1 MGPTAAAIGAYLKK
15 LQARRLTPLDFLPR
29 HDLAEK
35 LIELGLQG
43 PPPGLNR
50 EVADSLDELAG
61 MLGRFATDRVRVM
74 VLGGGTGLSNILGG
88 DSRSPG
94 WEQHPFVGLKE
105 VFPKTAAVVCVTD
118 DGGSTG
124 ELLKDLP
131 LIGLGDLRH
140 VLLSAIR
147 RQGLQKR
154 YKLNDE
160 EGLRTMAVLHG
171 LFNLRF
177 VEPPGSATELLA
189 GPGISLD
196 PLPGPLRNFLI
207 KLLDALFIDRCLTP
221 LLARPH
227 CLGNLLLAAAIRLQA
242 GQEEKEQGRAAVTAV
257 THNAVI
263 SGLNQFARLLG
274 IGANNLLP
282 CTTTQARLQLLY
294 GNGVL
299 VTGEYRSGHARRGFP
314 VDRVFV
320 EFAEE
325 PRVPAQVLAG
335 LDKADIIVLAPG
347 SLYTSTIP
355 ILQVPGV
362 AAAIR
367 RNRRALKILVANLWV
382 QKGETD
388 LVRGDPQRRFHVSDL
403 INAYQRNIPGGV
415 GELFHEVLTLGF
427 RDIPGSILQNYAM
440 EGKVPIYLDRD
451 QVQRLGF
458 HPVEAGI
465 FSQAA
470 LRERKIIQHDPDGLA
485 RAIRTLWAVRRYLP
499 EGRRGHRPAAGLPA
513 SRKSAAFLVV
523 AERNSSCARFA
534 ALEQRLRR
542 LTMTADLPLSVTG
555 LRRRLLEILWSHWDL
570 RIDHLDT
577 VSGIHLAD
585 TAAWSRCQQWDNV
598 FSFYDPADR
607 LIKVRQD
614 ILAQPERFEV
624 AFLVALGQSLLGDY
638 AAEKRMEDLAR
649 GRELLGKIF
658 HLTLRPAGEYR
669 SFLNLR
675 ELDTY
680 LNLARMVRSPGNQYH
695 YTRLINGSEG
705 FTPPGLLFGLTY
717 AWYLDNRFAA
727 HIEYKMAIMRN
738 EISNLIPEQVKMYAR
753 RQAMID
759 FFRRT
764 VFRHCATV
772 FE

>member
-1 MGPTAAAIGAYLKK
+1 MASMRPTAAAIGAQLKK
-15 LQARRLTPLDFLPR
+15 LRAKRLTPLDLLPR
-29 HDLAEK
+29 HDPAEK

-43 PPPGLNR
+43 PPPGLDQG
-50 EVADSLDELAG
+50 VAADLRELAE
-61 MLGRFATDRVRVM
+61 MLGRVATDRVRVM

-94 WEQHPFVGLKE
+94 WEQNPFIGLKE
-105 VFPKTAAVVCVTD
+105 VFPKTSAVVCVTD

-147 RQGLQKR
+147 RQGLRKR
-154 YKLNDE
+154 YQLNQED
-160 EGLRTMAVLHG
+160 GLRTMATLHG

-177 VEPPGSATELLA
+177 AEPPLSAATLLKEK
-189 GPGISLD
+189 GISLD
-196 PLPGPLRNFLI
+196 SLPGPLRNFFI
-207 KLLDALFIDRCLTP
+207 RLLDTLFADRCLTP

-227 CLGNLLLAAAIRLQA
+227 CLGNLLLAAAIRLQSGPGGA
-242 GQEEKEQGRAAVTAV
+242 QPDRDAIKVVPHHAVLK
-257 THNAVI
+257 
-263 SGLNQFARLLG
+263 GLNQFARMLG
-274 IGANNLLP
+274 IGVNNVLP
-282 CTTTQARLQLLY
+282 CTTSQARLQVLY
-294 GNGVL
+294 SNGVL
-299 VTGEYRSGHARRGFP
+299 VTGEYKSGHARRGFP

-320 EFAEE
+320 EFTGE
-325 PRVPAQVLAG
+325 PRVPAEVMAG

-367 RNRRALKILVANLWV
+367 SNRRALKILVANLWV

-388 LVRGDPQRRFHVSDL
+388 LVREDPGRRFHVSDL
-403 INAYQRNIPGGV
+403 IKAYHRNVPGGV
-415 GELFHEVLTLGF
+415 GELFHQVLTLGF

-451 QVQRLGF
+451 QVRGLGF
-458 HPVEAGI
+458 VPVEAGI

-470 LRERKIIQHDPDGLA
+470 LDERRIIHHDPDGLA
-485 RAIRTLWAVRRYLP
+485 KAIQTLWAVRRHLP
-499 EGRRGHRPAAGLPA
+499 EEKQDIPGTGLPP
-513 SRKSAAFLVV
+513 SRKPDSFLVA
-523 AERNSSCARFA
+523 AERMSSSERFR
-534 ALEQRLRR
+534 ALERRLGR
-542 LTMTADLPLSVTG
+542 LTMTADQPLAVTG
-555 LRRRLLEILWSHWDL
+555 LRNRLLEILWKHWDL

-577 VSGIHLAD
+577 VRGIHLVD

-598 FSFYDPADR
+598 FSFYDPVDG
-607 LIKVRQD
+607 LIKIRHDVLSR
-614 ILAQPERFEV
+614 PGRFEV
-624 AFLVALGQSLLGDY
+624 ALLVALGQSLLGDY
-638 AAEKRMEDLAR
+638 AAEKQMENLERA
-649 GRELLGKIF
+649 GQVMGKIF
-658 HLTLRPAGEYR
+658 HLTIRPAGEYR
-669 SFLNLR
+669 SFLNAR

-680 LNLARMVRSPGNQYH
+680 LTLARMVRSPGNEYH

-705 FTPPGLLFGLTY
+705 FTPPGLLFGMTF

-727 HIEYKMAIMRN
+727 YLEYKMAIMRN
-738 EISNLIPEQVKMYAR
+738 EISNLIPEQVKVYAR
-753 RQAMID
+753 RQALVD

-764 VFRHCATV
+764 VFRHW
-772 FE
+772 

>member
-1 MGPTAAAIGAYLKK
+1 MRPTAAAIGAYLKK
-15 LQARRLTPLDFLPR
+15 LRAKRLTPLDFLPR

-43 PPPGLNR
+43 PPPGLDR
-50 EVADSLDELAG
+50 EVAADLRELAG
-61 MLGRFATDRVRVM
+61 MLGRFATDRIRVV

-94 WEQHPFVGLKE
+94 WERNPFVGLKE
-105 VFPKTAAVVCVTD
+105 VFPKTSAVVCVTD

-131 LIGLGDLRH
+131 IIGLGDLRH

-147 RQGLQKR
+147 RQGLRKR
-154 YKLNDE
+154 YQLNDE
-160 EGLRTMAVLHG
+160 DGLRTMAVLHA

-177 VEPPGSATELLA
+177 ANASGSATELLA
-189 GPGISLD
+189 GAGISLD
-196 PLPGPLRNFLI
+196 ALPGSLRNFFI
-207 KLLDALFIDRCLTP
+207 KLLDALFGDRCLTP

-227 CLGNLLLAAAIRLQA
+227 CLGNLLLAAAIRLHA
-242 GQEEKEQGRAAVTAV
+242 GQEGEEQGRAAITVV
-257 THNAVI
+257 PHNAVI
-263 SGLNQFARLLG
+263 KGLNQFARVLG
-274 IGANNLLP
+274 IGANNVLP
-282 CTTTQARLQLLY
+282 CTTTQARLQVLY

-299 VTGEYRSGHARRGFP
+299 VTGEYKSGHAQRGFP

-325 PRVPAQVLAG
+325 PRVPEEVMAG

-388 LVRGDPQRRFHVSDL
+388 LVRDDPRRRFHVSDL
-403 INAYQRNIPGGV
+403 INAYHRNIPGGV
-415 GELFHEVLTLGF
+415 RELFHEVLTLGF

-451 QVQRLGF
+451 RVRELGF
-458 HPVEAGI
+458 VPVEAGI

-470 LRERKIIQHDPDGLA
+470 LRERRIIHHDPDGLA
-485 RAIRTLWAVRRYLP
+485 GAIRTLWAVRRHLP
-499 EGRRGHRPAAGLPA
+499 EERPDQAGTGLPP
-513 SRKSAAFLVV
+513 SRKSASLLVA
-523 AERNSSCARFA
+523 AERNSSSERFT
-534 ALEQRLRR
+534 ALDRRLRR
-542 LTMTADLPLSVTG
+542 LTVTADQPLSVTG
-555 LRRRLLEILWSHWDL
+555 LRNRLLKILWNHWDL

-577 VSGIHLAD
+577 VRGVHLVD

-598 FSFYDPADR
+598 FSFYDPVDG
-607 LIKVRQD
+607 LIKVRHD
-614 ILAQPERFEV
+614 ILSQPEQLEV

-638 AAEKRMEDLAR
+638 AAEKRMENFEQS
-649 GRELLGKIF
+649 GEVLGKIF
-658 HLTLRPAGEYR
+658 HLTVRPAGEYR
-669 SFLNLR
+669 SFLNAR

-680 LNLARMVRSPGNQYH
+680 LTLARMVRSPGNEYH

-717 AWYLDNRFAA
+717 AWYLDNSFAA
-727 HIEYKMAIMRN
+727 YIEYKMAIMRN

-753 RQAMID
+753 RQALVD

-764 VFRHCATV
+764 VFRHRSTV